1 MRRALFAPLL
11 LAACGSDPVTAAP
24 ATDAGMDVPT
34 PDVPVTDTPPIPDV
48 PRYTG
53 AARVAVTRYDHAIDL
68 ETRALRATLSL
79 RVTQPGDCITLGFK
93 HPAADEVLIDDVPAR
108 DVTVESDTL
117 RLCHPGNGFAPDATV
132 SLTVRSTIPNTSW
145 RPAQVGF
152 SQRNNTAGRRFTY
165 LLSWVGECGR
175 IGPCDATPSVFARYR
190 FAVSHPEGTQVLC
203 PGTISADETETV
215 CTFDHP
221 GGPTYS
227 TVGVMALAG
236 GWRRTSIGSVGEVA
250 ISLWD
255 TPAGRMAAAI
265 DRPRTQGFL
274 RWMTERFGPY
284 PYGDDLRLV
293 SAPTYWSGFEHPG
306 NITIAET
313 LVGTPN
319 LDHTVRHE
327 IAHQW
332 AGDLT
337 TVARVKDFVW
347 KEAMAEYLSYV
358 YEDESMDPAR
368 ARLTL
373 TQWRDAAERADHY
386 AVPDEDLPLLSFYG
400 SAYGPGPMILFRQLE
415 VMTSRRQVMTALQA
429 LLGRERALTV
439 DDVRMAL
446 ETSTGLQLSGYFR
459 AWLQGSGAPAWP
471 AVTAT
476 YMANMDGSVTVTTAV
491 QTRDNAVRPCRFR
504 VRLMGDGDRSLDVP
518 VTVGMDGR
526 VSAPA
531 TVRPDFT
538 VTGVVVNPELEALV
552 WPAMMPGG
560 AMWIDHVPA
569 PGYDPFRAPE
579 AVTRRGR

>member
-11 LAACGSDPVTAAP
+11 LAACGSDPVPAATA
-24 ATDAGMDVPT
+24 DAGMDVHVSDVPAADAPVV
-34 PDVPVTDTPPIPDV
+34 PDVT
-48 PRYTG
+48 RYTG
-53 AARVAVTRYDHAIDL
+53 AARASVTRYDQAITLD
-68 ETRALRATLSL
+68 TRALRATLSL
-79 RVTQPGDCITLGFK
+79 RVTQPGDCLTLGFK
-93 HPAADEVLIDDVPAR
+93 HPSPDEVLVDDLPAR
-108 DVTVESDTL
+108 DVTVENDTL
-117 RLCHPGNGFAPDATV
+117 RLCHPGDGFAPDSTP
-132 SLTVRSTIPNTSW
+132 SITVRSTIPNTSW

-152 SQRNNTAGRRFTY
+152 SQRNNSAGRRFTY

-190 FAVSHPEGTQVLC
+190 FTVTHPMGTQVLC
-203 PGTISADETETV
+203 PGTITAGDTETV
-215 CTFDHP
+215 CDFDHA

-227 TVGVMALAG
+227 TVGVMALNG
-236 GWRRTSIGSVGEVA
+236 GWRRTSLGSVGAVA
-250 ISLWD
+250 ISLYD
-255 TPAGRMAAAI
+255 TPNARMAETL
-265 DRPRTQGFL
+265 DRPRAQGFL
-274 RWMTERFGPY
+274 RWMTERFGAY
-284 PYGDDLRLV
+284 PYGDSLRIV
-293 SAPTYWSGFEHPG
+293 AAPTYWSGFEHPG
-306 NITIAET
+306 NITVAET

-347 KEAMAEYLSYV
+347 KEAMAEYLSFV
-358 YEDESMDPAR
+358 YEDENMDAER

-373 TQWRDAAERADHY
+373 TQWRDAAERSDHY
-386 AVPDEDLPLLSFYG
+386 AVPDEDLPLLDFYG

-415 VMTSRRQVMTALQA
+415 VMTSRRQVMTALQS

-439 DDVRMAL
+439 DDVRAAL
-446 ETSTGLQLSGYFR
+446 EASTGLQLGGYFR

-476 YMANMDGSVTVTTAV
+476 YMANTDGSVTVTTAV

-504 VRLMGDGDRSLDVP
+504 VRLTGDGGRTLDVT

-526 VSAPA
+526 VSPPA

-538 VTGVVVNPELEALV
+538 VTGLVVNPELEALV
-552 WPAMMPGG
+552 WPATMPNG
-560 AMWIDHVPA
+560 AMWIEHVPA

-579 AVTRRGR
+579 AITTRGR